1 METTTANGEVK
12 KILNFEFLIMNF
24 GSFLNRGFKKLVHH
38 SKFPNLLAT
47 NKRDEIGRKRA
58 AMAPL
63 GDSGFTLIEL
73 LIVLVILSLLAAL
86 VGPALVERLK
96 PAKRTVAQSQIEEFM
111 AALDNFY
118 VDNGRYPTNEEGL
131 QALREKPPA
140 AKSWKG
146 PYLKKEVPDDPW
158 GYPYIYRSP
167 GRNGGFEIV
176 SYGADGKEGGEGE
189 NADVTSWGDNK
200 K

>member
-1 METTTANGEVK
+1 MR
-12 KILNFEFLIMNF
+12 
-24 GSFLNRGFKKLVHH
+24 SSKLGVEDRSQGKDGNVPKLRTSN
-38 SKFPNLLAT
+38 SKLLT
-47 NKRDEIGRKRA
+47 RFSEG
-58 AMAPL
+58 
-63 GDSGFTLIEL
+63 GFTLIEL

-118 VDNGRYPTNEEGL
+118 VDSGRYPTNEEGL

-146 PYLKKEVPDDPW
+146 PYLKKDVPDDPW
-158 GYPYIYRSP
+158 GYPYVYRSP
-167 GRNGGFEIV
+167 GRNGGYEIV

-189 NADVTSWGDNK
+189 NADVTSWEANK